1 MARRLWASAL
11 LALFVLG
18 CATGPQN
25 PWHIPKGREGRFR
38 EARKVC
44 HDLTDKDGGVT
55 NRELFE
61 GCMHRRG
68 WRRSRW
74 TDRIGFSS

>member
-1 MARRLWASAL
+1 MARRVCAGGL
-11 LALFVLG
+11 LALFLLG
-18 CATGPQN
+18 CAAGPQN

-44 HDLTDKDGGVT
+44 HDLTDKDGRIVD
-55 NRELFE
+55 RERFDA
-61 GCMHRRG
+61 CMYRRG
-68 WRRSRW
+68 WRRERW